1 MWHWGDE
8 GGWNFHHGSPV
19 MRPVRGAGWRG
30 KGRGLQNPHSLFPGE
45 EKENAPFDGVREKGS
60 GGGIPDFVRN
70 ARSACYVGF
79 GLVETC
85 GLCPFNQIRQLQK
98 LGSRPDALPFSF
110 AAAPRHFERA
120 WHCSFDTH
128 RIASAKKKQGLSG
141 SAPSTKLRQLP
152 GCGSKTGAGG
162 IRERP
167 QLTKLPYAVEWSKA
181 LESAPQ

>member
-1 MWHWGDE
+1 
-8 GGWNFHHGSPV
+8 
-19 MRPVRGAGWRG
+19 MRPVRGAGKCRG
-30 KGRGLQNPHSLFPGE
+30 SPPASKPPFSFSE

-70 ARSACYVGF
+70 ARSAYYGGLAWRKPAGF
-79 GLVETC
+79 AHST
-85 GLCPFNQIRQLQK
+85 K
-98 LGSRPDALPFSF
+98 YGSYKSWGPARMHRPPLFT
-110 AAAPRHFERA
+110 AAPWQFERA
-120 WHCSFDTH
+120 RRRSFDTH

-141 SAPSTKLRQLP
+141 STPSTKLRQLP